1 MIYLLIS
8 NIVSS
13 MLIFLSFYF
22 GLVNGQNLD
31 KGKDLSVSATIKERK
46 EEKKASKEQIRMET
60 IMSNIDAYDGTAEGQ
75 KNIPN

>member
-1 MIYLLIS
+1 MIYLLIN